1 MESNKND
8 ILSDNL
14 LIEETFKRMGIR
26 SKKNTAFHILKEN
39 VYENNLINDVSDVD
53 YTIGNKGKTDLQE
66 IEGYGVFVDDV
77 YVYGYLREED
87 IVYSTRGDI
96 KCTEGTNGSS
106 HVAVNLIRT
115 IARQTIAKKAEKV
128 PHIHTMHTVAINSKN
143 SNIVKTIKQIEK
155 KKNVRESWKFIKGQ
169 EPKGIIELKIDLSN
183 VSMEDLEENFVLFE
197 RELFANGFYIYCIDY
212 TKDFSGTMSKTEL
225 IDYFC
230 NNFNFRKEGEKEDIY
245 LGESFITILN
255 NDYSVGRNVLTFIY
269 HEEGNIY
276 RTKFYNKI
284 NSNCEAGD
292 VRNKFG
298 GHLYD
303 YVYSSNFRLRN
314 LFWEKDV

>member
-106 HVAVNLIRT
+106 HIAVNLIRT
-115 IARQTIAKKAEKV
+115 IARQTIAKKAKV
-128 PHIHTMHTVAINSKN
+128 APHVHTMHTVAINSKN

-183 VSMEDLEENFVLFE
+183 VSMEDLEKNFVLFE
-197 RELFANGFYIYCIDY
+197 R
-212 TKDFSGTMSKTEL
+212 
-225 IDYFC
+225 
-230 NNFNFRKEGEKEDIY
+230 
-245 LGESFITILN
+245 
-255 NDYSVGRNVLTFIY
+255 
-269 HEEGNIY
+269 
-276 RTKFYNKI
+276 
-284 NSNCEAGD
+284 
-292 VRNKFG
+292 
-298 GHLYD
+298 
-303 YVYSSNFRLRN
+303 
-314 LFWEKDV
+314 